1 MASDCACTSG
11 TPETEA
17 VLAQTSFKDY
27 VGEGRRG
34 GRAGGRRAT
43 FLARIS
49 VKIQSDAAQR
59 VQDLPGRL

>member
-1 MASDCACTSG
+1 MVERQRERERGSKPAKAG
-11 TPETEA
+11 AE
-17 VLAQTSFKDY
+17 
-27 VGEGRRG
+27 G
-34 GRAGGRRAT
+34 GRVDSEQL